1 MNTPTQS
8 ERARIRLIVI
18 ALAVLLPVALL
29 WSSLTVTIDSGH
41 AGLTFHT
48 FGDGVDPEAEPMSS
62 GFHFKAPWDDVYQ
75 YEVRQMELFEH
86 LEVLSSNLL
95 KITMDMTVF
104 YQPDYVNLGYLEV
117 ERGRLYESKVIQP
130 AMRSVAREVIAKYL
144 PEEFNTTKREE
155 IQLEIENRLSQ
166 KLKDNYIQLNDV
178 LIRNIKLP
186 TTLEQAI
193 ERKLQQEQESLEY
206 EFRIEKATKEANR
219 KRIERKRIEAEG
231 IKDFQNI
238 VSQSINDD
246 LLQWKGIEAT
256 TELSHS
262 PNSKVV
268 VIGAGD
274 KGLPLI
280 LGD

>member
-1 MNTPTQS
+1 MHTPTQK
-8 ERARIRLIVI
+8 EKTRLKLIAISVI
-18 ALAVLLPVALL
+18 TILPVVLL
-29 WSSLTVTIDSGH
+29 WSSLTVTVDSGH

-48 FGDGVDPEAEPMSS
+48 FGNGVNPEAEPLTS
-62 GFHFKAPWDDVYQ
+62 GFHFKAPWDEVYQ
-75 YEVRQMELFEH
+75 YEIRQQELFEP

-95 KITMDMTVF
+95 KISMDMTVF
-104 YQPDYVNLGYLEV
+104 YQPTYDKLGYLEV
-117 ERGRLYESKVIQP
+117 ERGRRYESKVIQP

-155 IQLEIENRLSQ
+155 IQTEIETRLAN
-166 KLKDNYIQLNDV
+166 KLADNYIQLNDV

-186 TTLEQAI
+186 NTLEQAI

-206 EFRIEKATKEANR
+206 EFRIEKATKEAD
-219 KRIERKRIEAEG
+219 RKRIEAEG
-231 IKDFQNI
+231 IRDFQNI

-268 VIGAGD
+268 VIGAGEN
-274 KGLPLI
+274 GLPLI

>member
-1 MNTPTQS
+1 MMQTPTQK
-8 ERARIRLIVI
+8 EKAKLKAI
-18 ALAVLLPVALL
+18 AMLVLTILPIILL
-29 WSSLTVTIDSGH
+29 WSSITVTIESGH

-48 FGDGVDPEAEPMSS
+48 FGNGVDPEAEPMSS
-62 GFHFKAPWDDVYQ
+62 GFHFKAPWDEVYQ
-75 YEVRQMELFEH
+75 YEIRQQEIFEP

-95 KITMDMTVF
+95 KISMDMTVF
-104 YQPDYVNLGYLEV
+104 YQPDYDNLGYLEV
-117 ERGRLYESKVIQP
+117 ERGMNYREKVIQP

-155 IQLEIENRLSQ
+155 IQLEIETRLAE
-166 KLKDNYIQLNDV
+166 KLKGNYIQLNDV

-206 EFRIEKATKEANR
+206 EFRIEKANKEA
-219 KRIERKRIEAEG
+219 ERMRIEAEG
-231 IKDFQNI
+231 IRDFQII

-256 TELSHS
+256 TELSQS
-262 PNSKVV
+262 ENAKIV
-268 VIGAGD
+268 VIGSGE

>member
-1 MNTPTQS
+1 MNTPTQK
-8 ERARIRLIVI
+8 EKARIRMM
-18 ALAVLLPVALL
+18 AMVLLTVLPVILL
-29 WSSLTVTIDSGH
+29 WSSLTFTVDSGH

-48 FGDGVDPEAEPMSS
+48 FGNGVDPEAEPMSS
-62 GFHFKAPWDDVYQ
+62 GFHFKAPWDEVYQ
-75 YEVRQMELFEH
+75 YEIRQQEIFEY

-104 YQPDYVNLGYLEV
+104 YQPTYDKLGYLEV
-117 ERGRLYESKVIQP
+117 ERGHLYEAKVIQP

-155 IQLEIENRLSQ
+155 IQLEIENRLSE
-166 KLKDNYIQLNDV
+166 KLADNYIQLNDV

-186 TTLEQAI
+186 ATLEQAI

-206 EFRIEKATKEANR
+206 EFRIEKASKEAD
-219 KRIERKRIEAEG
+219 RKRIEAEG
-231 IKDFQNI
+231 IRDFQNI

-262 PNSKVV
+262 ENAKVV

>member
-1 MNTPTQS
+1 MQTPTQK
-8 ERARIRLIVI
+8 EKAKLKAI
-18 ALAVLLPVALL
+18 AMLVLTILPIILL
-29 WSSLTVTIDSGH
+29 WSSITVTIESGH

-48 FGDGVDPEAEPMSS
+48 FGNGVDPEAEPMSS
-62 GFHFKAPWDDVYQ
+62 GFHFKAPWDEVYQ
-75 YEVRQMELFEH
+75 YEIRQQEIFEP

-95 KITMDMTVF
+95 KISMDMTVF
-104 YQPDYVNLGYLEV
+104 YQPDYDNLGYLEV
-117 ERGRLYESKVIQP
+117 ERGMNYREKVIQP

-155 IQLEIENRLSQ
+155 IQLEIETRLAE
-166 KLKDNYIQLNDV
+166 KLKGNYIQLNDV

-206 EFRIEKATKEANR
+206 EFRIEKANKEA
-219 KRIERKRIEAEG
+219 ERMRIEAEG
-231 IKDFQNI
+231 IRDFQII

-262 PNSKVV
+262 ENAKIV
-268 VIGAGD
+268 VIGSGE

>member
-1 MNTPTQS
+1 MNTPTQK
-8 ERARIRLIVI
+8 EKARIRMM
-18 ALAVLLPVALL
+18 AMVLLTVLPVILL
-29 WSSLTVTIDSGH
+29 WSSLTVTVESGH

-48 FGDGVDPEAEPMSS
+48 FGNGVNPDADPMSS
-62 GFHFKAPWDDVYQ
+62 GFHFKAPWDEVYQ
-75 YEVRQMELFEH
+75 YEIRQQEIFEH

-104 YQPDYVNLGYLEV
+104 YQPTYEKLGYLEV
-117 ERGRLYESKVIQP
+117 ERGRHYEAKVIQP

-155 IQLEIENRLSQ
+155 IQLEIENRLSE
-166 KLKDNYIQLNDV
+166 KLADNYIQLNDV

-206 EFRIEKATKEANR
+206 EFRIEKASKEA
-219 KRIERKRIEAEG
+219 ERKRIEAEG
-231 IKDFQNI
+231 IRDFQII

-262 PNSKVV
+262 ENAKVV
-268 VIGAGD
+268 VIGSGEN
-274 KGLPLI
+274 GLPLI

>member
-1 MNTPTQS
+1 MNTPTQK
-8 ERARIRLIVI
+8 EKARIRMM
-18 ALAVLLPVALL
+18 AMVLLTVLPVILL
-29 WSSLTVTIDSGH
+29 WSSLTVTVDSGH

-48 FGDGVDPEAEPMSS
+48 FGNGVDPEAEPMSS
-62 GFHFKAPWDDVYQ
+62 GFHFKAPWDEVYQ
-75 YEVRQMELFEH
+75 YEIRQQEIFEH

-104 YQPDYVNLGYLEV
+104 YQPTYDKLGYLEV
-117 ERGRLYESKVIQP
+117 ERGHLYEAKVIQP

-155 IQLEIENRLSQ
+155 IQLEIENRLSE
-166 KLKDNYIQLNDV
+166 KLADNYIQLNDV

-186 TTLEQAI
+186 ATLEQAI

-206 EFRIEKATKEANR
+206 EFRIEKASKEAD
-219 KRIERKRIEAEG
+219 RKRIEAEG
-231 IKDFQNI
+231 IRDFQNI

-262 PNSKVV
+262 ENAKVV

>member
-1 MNTPTQS
+1 MQTPTQK
-8 ERARIRLIVI
+8 EKAKLKAI
-18 ALAVLLPVALL
+18 AMLVLTILPIILL
-29 WSSLTVTIDSGH
+29 WSSITVTIESGH

-48 FGDGVDPEAEPMSS
+48 FGNGVDPEAEPMSS
-62 GFHFKAPWDDVYQ
+62 GFHFKAPWDEVYQ
-75 YEVRQMELFEH
+75 YEIRQQEIFEP

-95 KITMDMTVF
+95 KISMDMTVF
-104 YQPDYVNLGYLEV
+104 YQPDYDNLGYLEV
-117 ERGRLYESKVIQP
+117 ERGMNYREKVIQP

-155 IQLEIENRLSQ
+155 IQLEIETRLAE
-166 KLKDNYIQLNDV
+166 KLKGNYIQLNDV

-206 EFRIEKATKEANR
+206 EFRIEKANKEA
-219 KRIERKRIEAEG
+219 ERMRIEAEG
-231 IKDFQNI
+231 IRDFQII

-256 TELSHS
+256 TELSQS
-262 PNSKVV
+262 ENAKIV
-268 VIGAGD
+268 VIGSGE

>member
-1 MNTPTQS
+1 MKTPTQK
-8 ERARIRLIVI
+8 EKAKIRMI
-18 ALAVLLPVALL
+18 ALVMMILLPFILL
-29 WSSLTVTIDSGH
+29 WSSLTYTVESGH
-41 AGLTFHT
+41 AGLIFHT
-48 FGDGVDPEAEPMSS
+48 FGNGVNPEAPPVQS
-62 GFHFKAPWDDVYQ
+62 GFHLKAPWDKVYQ
-75 YEVRQMELFEH
+75 YEIRQQEIFEH

-95 KITMDMTVF
+95 KINLDMTVF
-104 YQPDYVNLGYLEV
+104 YQPHYDKLGYLEV
-117 ERGRLYESKVIQP
+117 ERGMHYESKVIQP
-130 AMRSVAREVIAKYL
+130 AMRSVAREVIAKYI

-155 IQLEIENRLSQ
+155 IQEEIENRLSE
-166 KLKDNYIQLNDV
+166 KLADNYIQLNDV

-206 EFRIEKATKEANR
+206 EFRIEKASKEAD
-219 KRIERKRIEAEG
+219 RKRIEAEG
-231 IKDFQNI
+231 IRDFQII

-246 LLQWKGIEAT
+246 LLKWKGIEAT

-262 PNSKVV
+262 NNTKVV

-274 KGLPLI
+274 SGLPLI

>member
-1 MNTPTQS
+1 MHTPTQK
-8 ERARIRLIVI
+8 EKTRLKLIAISVI
-18 ALAVLLPVALL
+18 TILPVVLL
-29 WSSLTVTIDSGH
+29 WSSLTVTVDSGH

-48 FGDGVDPEAEPMSS
+48 FGNGVNPEAEPLTS
-62 GFHFKAPWDDVYQ
+62 GFHFKAPWDEVYQ
-75 YEVRQMELFEH
+75 YEIRQQELFEP

-95 KITMDMTVF
+95 KISMDMTVF
-104 YQPDYVNLGYLEV
+104 YQPTYDKLGYLEV
-117 ERGRLYESKVIQP
+117 ERGRRYESKVIQP

-155 IQLEIENRLSQ
+155 IQNEIETRLAN
-166 KLKDNYIQLNDV
+166 KLADNYIQLNDV

-186 TTLEQAI
+186 NTLEQAI

-219 KRIERKRIEAEG
+219 KRIEAEG
-231 IKDFQNI
+231 IRDFQNI

-268 VIGAGD
+268 VIGAGEN
-274 KGLPLI
+274 GLPLI

>member
-1 MNTPTQS
+1 MNTPTQKDKAKL
-8 ERARIRLIVI
+8 RMIAMVMLIV
-18 ALAVLLPVALL
+18 LPVILL

-41 AGLTFHT
+41 AGLIFHT
-48 FGDGVDPEAEPMSS
+48 FGNGVNPEAAPMKS

-75 YEVRQMELFEH
+75 YEIRQQEIFEP

-95 KITMDMTVF
+95 KISMDMTVF
-104 YQPDYVNLGYLEV
+104 YQPFYDNLGYLEV
-117 ERGRLYESKVIQP
+117 ERGINYRAKVILP
-130 AMRSVAREVIAKYL
+130 AMKSVAREVISKYL

-155 IQLEIENRLSQ
+155 IQLEIESRLSE
-166 KLKDNYIQLNDV
+166 KLADNYIQLNDV

-186 TTLEQAI
+186 TTLEEAI

-206 EFRIEKATKEANR
+206 EFRIEKASKEAD
-219 KRIERKRIEAEG
+219 RKRIEAEG
-231 IKDFQNI
+231 IRDFQNI

-256 TELSHS
+256 TELS
-262 PNSKVV
+262 NSNNAKVV
-268 VIGAGD
+268 VIGAGEN
-274 KGLPLI
+274 GLPLI

>member
-1 MNTPTQS
+1 MNTPTQKDK
-8 ERARIRLIVI
+8 AKIRMIAMVMMIV
-18 ALAVLLPVALL
+18 LPVILL
-29 WSSLTVTIDSGH
+29 WSSLTVTIESGH
-41 AGLTFHT
+41 AGLIFHT
-48 FGDGVDPEAEPMSS
+48 FGNGVNPEAEPMKS

-75 YEVRQMELFEH
+75 YEIRQQEIFEP

-95 KITMDMTVF
+95 KISMDMTVF
-104 YQPDYVNLGYLEV
+104 YQPFYDNLGYLEV
-117 ERGRLYESKVIQP
+117 ERGINYRAKVILP
-130 AMRSVAREVIAKYL
+130 AMKSVAREVISKYL

-155 IQLEIENRLSQ
+155 IQLEIESRLSE
-166 KLKDNYIQLNDV
+166 KLADNYIQLNDV

-186 TTLEQAI
+186 TTLEEAI

-206 EFRIEKATKEANR
+206 EFRIEKASKEA
-219 KRIERKRIEAEG
+219 ERKRIEAEG
-231 IKDFQNI
+231 IRDFQNI

-256 TELSHS
+256 TELS
-262 PNSKVV
+262 NSNNAKVV

-274 KGLPLI
+274 NGLPLI